1 MRKALLLSN
10 TALASNGGIQTYRRY
25 LTNCLLKNGYIVD
38 FVYRDLKSEEKIKNL
53 NYFNIERK
61 YNLPKIFNIIYT
73 AYYLAKTK
81 YDIVLISHINYI
93 VLAPILKLL
102 LKKNIVLFVY
112 GIDVKDLSYIRKK
125 SCNFVDL
132 VISHSNFTKLNFLK
146 NYDFFKKFIVP
157 IGGPFE
163 EKKKVKIKSKNK
175 LVNITSVTRI
185 EKADS
190 YKNIHEIIK
199 SLVILKKKKINF
211 VYNLVGDGDDLENIK
226 KQIKRFKLDKNVIVH
241 GWVSENK
248 KEQILMQTDF
258 YLLPSDGEGFGL
270 SFIEAASYG
279 ATVLGSISDGSREA
293 LLFGKFG
300 FLIDPKDKEISSKIA
315 DIIVNNRKIKVNQKE
330 LNEKYSFKIFNEK
343 IIFCLNKLNNETID
357 IFRFDNKKNRIQSIN
372 NVAEGLATTL
382 YWKTK
387 YNVNFEYQRTNKN
400 NFINIYSKYIFT
412 FIVVLL
418 SNFKKRKI
426 TIFSDQGLSIY
437 KLLFFKKSLLFCHD
451 VLNLLIIK
459 NIIKVNFEIK
469 NKFIYRLILYA
480 LNKNSIIYSSLTT
493 KKNLKDLNIVNNKI
507 IKLLYP
513 IYHLLH
519 EDNIIAGNI
528 LSDKYNFRENK
539 HSILIISSNT
549 WYKRDDQLYDI
560 IRSIKN
566 NNVIFNI
573 ISLNRTQDISKIEKI
588 KNVKVWYSVSDFDK
602 NYILSK
608 SNFLVYN
615 SDFEGFGLPILE
627 SLKYSSVVFCKEKEH
642 FKQIYKDGIIYYN
655 SNNIK
660 MINDKIN
667 LILKNK
673 KIFEFYK
680 KKSLKTYSDVK
691 LKFNKGFY
699 ELIKERIN

>member
-10 TALASNGGIQTYRRY
+10 TALSSNGGIQTYRRY
-25 LTNCLLKNGYIVD
+25 LTNCLLNNGYIVD
-38 FVYRDLKSEEKIKNL
+38 FVYRDIKSEEKIKNL

-61 YNLPKIFNIIYT
+61 YNIPKVFNIIFT

-81 YDIVLISHINYI
+81 YDAVLISHINYI

-102 LKKNIVLFVY
+102 FKKNIVLFVY
-112 GIDVKDLSYIRKK
+112 GIDVKDLSYIKKK
-125 SCNFVDL
+125 SCSFVDL
-132 VISHSNFTKLNFLK
+132 IISHSNFTKLNFLK
-146 NYDFFKKFIVP
+146 NFDFFKKFIVP

-163 EKKKVKIKSKNK
+163 EKKKNKIKSKNK

-190 YKNIHEIIK
+190 YKNIHKIVK

-241 GWVSENK
+241 GWVSEAK
-248 KEQILMQTDF
+248 KEEILMQTDF

-300 FLIDPKDKEISSKIA
+300 FLIDPKDKEISTKIA
-315 DIIVNNRKIKVNQKE
+315 DIIINNKKINVNQRE
-330 LNEKYSFKIFNEK
+330 LNERYSFKIFNKK
-343 IIFCLNKLNNETID
+343 IIHCLNKLESETID

-400 NFINIYSKYIFT
+400 NFINIYSKYIST

-437 KLLFFKKSLLFCHD
+437 KLMFYRKSLLFCHD

-459 NIIKVNFEIK
+459 NIINVNFKIK

-480 LNKNSIIYSSLTT
+480 LNKNDIIYSSLTT
-493 KKNLKDLNIVNNKI
+493 KKNLKDLKIADNKI
-507 IKLLYP
+507 IKLIYP

-519 EDNIIAGNI
+519 EDNIISSNI
-528 LSDKYNFRENK
+528 LSDKYNFKENK
-539 HSILIISSNT
+539 YSILIITSNT
-549 WYKRDDQLYDI
+549 WYKRDDQLYDLIKSIRNNKI
-560 IRSIKN
+560 IY
-566 NNVIFNI
+566 NI
-573 ISLNRTQDISKIEKI
+573 ISLNHTQEISKIEKI

-608 SNFLVYN
+608 SNFLIYN

-627 SLKYSSVVFCKEKEH
+627 SLKYSSVVFCKEKDH
-642 FKQIYKDGIIYYN
+642 FKQIYKKGIIYYN
-655 SNNIK
+655 SNNINL
-660 MINDKIN
+660 INDKIN
-667 LILKNK
+667 MIIKNK
-673 KIFEFYK
+673 KMFELYK
-680 KKSLKTYSDVK
+680 KKSQKTYSDVK
-691 LKFNKGFY
+691 LKFDKNLN
-699 ELIKERIN
+699 EIIKEKIN